1 MYSQICQVCQAC
13 LLRNETRYIIYTIAN
28 ESEQIMID
36 PSDRRG
42 QMYLSY
48 RGPGEPSSRV
58 AGPRYVRYTRNY
70 I

>member
-1 MYSQICQVCQAC
+1 
-13 LLRNETRYIIYTIAN
+13 
-28 ESEQIMID
+28 MID

-48 RGPGEPSSRV
+48 RGPGEPSSHV

-70 I
+70 IYILECVQMRSAVLQYFYLII